1 MVWGSYALKTL
12 ACLGPWFCLHF
23 RACVP
28 GLCLHPMRGGA
39 FACMI
44 CTCLPLVSHFSS
56 ILVSH
61 NPCLQLVSMTW
72 LRSSAWRSVLPPLAP
87 RSLSIVGPELAR
99 ARNLSDLINWRGHC
113 FQLYLTPSVAAS
125 LLGKFGFLCR
135 PHVWKSRALLHRP
148 HSRKIKYG
156 WWPWCRSSRGG
167 TRSLLEILG
176 LLHHKSHVGLST
188 EEPGPPRQKIFRRR
202 ATTTLPSVV
211 RSSLFWGLGPA
222 ALNSQ
227 FKQLGLN
234 PECPVIIFMIRS
246 CSETAGQRVERGAI
260 L

>member
-28 GLCLHPMRGGA
+28 GLCFTSMRGGA

-61 NPCLQLVSMTW
+61 NPCPPTCFP
-72 LRSSAWRSVLPPLAP
+72 WRGYGPRRGVRCFLPLAP

-156 WWPWCRSSRGG
+156 WWTMMQIFAWGHTFPSRD
-167 TRSLLEILG
+167 
-176 LLHHKSHVGLST
+176 
-188 EEPGPPRQKIFRRR
+188 PR
-202 ATTTLPSVV
+202 A
-211 RSSLFWGLGPA
+211 PA
-222 ALNSQ
+222 
-227 FKQLGLN
+227 
-234 PECPVIIFMIRS
+234 P
-246 CSETAGQRVERGAI
+246 
-260 L
+260 